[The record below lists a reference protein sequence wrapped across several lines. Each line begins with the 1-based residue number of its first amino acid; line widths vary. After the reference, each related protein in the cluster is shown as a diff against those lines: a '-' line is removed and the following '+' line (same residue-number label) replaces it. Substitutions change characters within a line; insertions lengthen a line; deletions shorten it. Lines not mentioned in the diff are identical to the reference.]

1 MTDAPLV
8 LPLEAVDPTDPDTL
22 GRVGG
27 KAANLGALVRAG
39 FPVPAGVCL
48 TTAAYRRAVGSA
60 LDALLAEGTDSAGL
74 AEKARAAVLA
84 VPVPDEVADAVRA
97 TCPDGPVAVRSS
109 ATAEDLPDASFA
121 GQQDTFLN
129 IVGDDAVLD
138 AVRRCWASLWTDRA
152 VAYRGAHDID
162 HAAVTLA
169 VVIQSMVDAR
179 WAGVLFTADP
189 VTGRRG
195 QAVIDAAPG
204 LGESVVSGAVDPE
217 HVVVEPG
224 GEIVSR
230 HAGAGGTVVRALPG
244 GGTETVA
251 HASGAA
257 SLDDADV
264 RTLARLGRR
273 VEALFGAP
281 QDIEWALDGAGRAW
295 LTQSRPITTL
305 YPLVPGRPGLR
316 LFLSANVA
324 QGVFRPFTP
333 SGLSAA
339 RHLAS
344 GVAGL
349 LGAAVDDPEQGPPMV
364 SEAGERVFVDLTDIL
379 RSRVGRLGAAGVLGV
394 METRSAEVIATQ
406 LDRPE
411 LAVTRRSPLPTVRRV
426 GRIALR
432 YRIPPAVVGAWTNP
446 ARARDRAF
454 ALVRDAA
461 ATLPAPAGAGREE
474 RVDRARWMLTAC
486 FAPMAPRIAPAPA
499 AGFLALGLAARLLRG
514 RARPGEL
521 GTVLRGLP
529 HNVTTEMDLALWDLA
544 VRLRDDPATVAALTG
559 TPPAELA
566 GQRGTWPP
574 VLATGLG
581 AFLAAHGRRA
591 VAEIDLGL
599 PRWSDDPTHLLGV
612 LANYVRL
619 DDAGRAPDVVFARS
633 AAEAEA
639 MIDALAAR
647 AGGAARTGRGRGPA
661 PGPRP
666 RRAARA
672 AEVLAG
678 HGARGRPDRARRG
691 GRRPG
696 VPGPSGDG
704 RRRVLPEPRRG
715 PGGRRPPLRRAGA
728 ARDLRAR
735 AAAPARAAHRAL
747 GRHRARGARHHG
759 RARRRCAHRRPG
771 LGGHRHGP
779 GPGDHR
785 PAGRPPRARRRA
797 RVPVHRPRLDAAVP
811 HRRRAGDGDGRLELP
826 RRGRRPR
833 VRPARR
839 RRRPRRRGPIDGR
852 GGGARGRHQ
861 RAGGAAGDVVGMSAA
876 WRRRR

>member
-84 VPVPDEVADAVRA
+84 VPIPDEVADAVRA

-204 LGESVVSGAVDPE
+204 LGESVVSGSVDPE
-217 HVVVEPG
+217 HLVVDPG

-349 LGAAVDDPEQGPPMV
+349 LGVPVDDPEQGPPMV
-364 SEAGERVFVDLTDIL
+364 SEAGERVFVDLTDVL

-432 YRIPPAVVGAWTNP
+432 YRIPPAVVGAWAHP

-454 ALVRDAA
+454 DAGPGRGRDPARSCGRRA
-461 ATLPAPAGAGREE
+461 GRSASTAPAGCSPPASR
-474 RVDRARWMLTAC
+474 RWRRGSHRPPPPGSSPSAWPPAC
-486 FAPMAPRIAPAPA
+486 SAVAPVPASSAPCCA
-499 AGFLALGLAARLLRG
+499 ACRTTSPR
-514 RARPGEL
+514 RWTSRS
-521 GTVLRGLP
+521 GTSP
-529 HNVTTEMDLALWDLA
+529 SAC
-544 VRLRDDPATVAALTG
+544 AT
-559 TPPAELA
+559 TPPPS
-566 GQRGTWPP
+566 PP
-574 VLATGLG
+574 SPGPRPPSSPGSAAPGRRCSPTGLG

-639 MIDALAAR
+639 MIDVLGRAR
-647 AGGAARTGRGRGPA
+647 GRPARTGRRRGPA

-678 HGARGRPDRARRG
+678 HGARGRPEPSSPRWAPTW
-691 GRRPG
+691 RPG
-696 VPGPSGDG
+696 
-704 RRRVLPEPRRG
+704 
-715 PGGRRPPLRRAGA
+715 
-728 ARDLRAR
+728 
-735 AAAPARAAHRAL
+735 
-747 GRHRARGARHHG
+747 
-759 RARRRCAHRRPG
+759 
-771 LGGHRHGP
+771 
-779 GPGDHR
+779 
-785 PAGRPPRARRRA
+785 
-797 RVPVHRPRLDAAVP
+797 
-811 HRRRAGDGDGRLELP
+811 
-826 RRGRRPR
+826 
-833 VRPARR
+833 
-839 RRRPRRRGPIDGR
+839 
-852 GGGARGRHQ
+852 
-861 RAGGAAGDVVGMSAA
+861 AA
-876 WRRRR
+876 WRRATTCSS

>member
-1 MTDAPLV
+1 MTDVPLV

-39 FPVPAGVCL
+39 FAVPAGVCL
-48 TTAAYRRAVGSA
+48 TTAAYRQAVGSA
-60 LDALLAEGTDSAGL
+60 LDALLAEGTDAAGL
-74 AEKARAAVLA
+74 AGKARAAVLA
-84 VPVPDEVADAVRA
+84 VPIPDEVADAVRA

-109 ATAEDLPDASFA
+109 ATAEDLPGASFA

-129 IVGDDAVLD
+129 VVGDDAVLD

-152 VAYRGAHDID
+152 VAYRGAQGID

-204 LGESVVSGAVDPE
+204 LGESVVSGSVDPE

-251 HASGAA
+251 HPSGAG

-264 RTLARLGRR
+264 QTLARLGRR

-281 QDIEWALDGAGRAW
+281 QDIEWALDGDGRAW

-333 SGLSAA
+333 AGLSAA

-349 LGAAVDDPEQGPPMV
+349 LGVPVDDPEQGPPML
-364 SEAGERVFVDLTDIL
+364 SEAGERVFVDLTDVL
-379 RSRVGRLGAAGVLGV
+379 RSRLGRAGAAGVLGV

-454 ALVRDAA
+454 DLVRTAGEA
-461 ATLPAPAGAGREE
+461 LPARPEAGRVE
-474 RVDRARWMLTAC
+474 RVERVRWMLTDRFVRVPRGPPRPRRPASSPSAWPPAC
-486 FAPMAPRIAPAPA
+486 SAVAPVPASSAPYCA
-499 AGFLALGLAARLLRG
+499 ACRTTSPR
-514 RARPGEL
+514 RWTSRS
-521 GTVLRGLP
+521 GTSP
-529 HNVTTEMDLALWDLA
+529 SAC
-544 VRLRDDPATVAALTG
+544 AT
-559 TPPAELA
+559 TPPPSPLSP
-566 GQRGTWPP
+566 GPRPP
-574 VLATGLG
+574 SSPG
-581 AFLAAHGRRA
+581 
-591 VAEIDLGL
+591 
-599 PRWSDDPTHLLGV
+599 
-612 LANYVRL
+612 
-619 DDAGRAPDVVFARS
+619 S
-633 AAEAEA
+633 A
-639 MIDALAAR
+639 
-647 AGGAARTGRGRGPA
+647 A
-661 PGPRP
+661 PGPRCSP
-666 RRAARA
+666 RGSA
-672 AEVLAG
+672 
-678 HGARGRPDRARRG
+678 
-691 GRRPG
+691 
-696 VPGPSGDG
+696 PSS
-704 RRRVLPEPRRG
+704 PRT
-715 PGGRRPPLRRAGA
+715 
-728 ARDLRAR
+728 
-735 AAAPARAAHRAL
+735 AAAPSPRSTSACRA
-747 GRHRARGARHHG
+747 GPTTPPTCSGCSPTTCVSTTPGAR
-759 RARRRCAHRRPG
+759 RTSCS
-771 LGGHRHGP
+771 
-779 GPGDHR
+779 
-785 PAGRPPRARRRA
+785 PAAP
-797 RVPVHRPRLDAAVP
+797 
-811 HRRRAGDGDGRLELP
+811 
-826 RRGRRPR
+826 
-833 VRPARR
+833 
-839 RRRPRRRGPIDGR
+839 RRPRRRSTR
-852 GGGARGRHQ
+852 
-861 RAGGAAGDVVGMSAA
+861 
-876 WRRRR
+876 